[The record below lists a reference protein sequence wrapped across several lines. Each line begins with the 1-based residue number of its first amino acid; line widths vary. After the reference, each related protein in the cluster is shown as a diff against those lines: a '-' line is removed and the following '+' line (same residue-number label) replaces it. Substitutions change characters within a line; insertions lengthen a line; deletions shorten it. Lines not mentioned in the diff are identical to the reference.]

1 MRRSGILADANKING
16 LSKIPLVELAGAK
29 RVLIENHQGILSYSL
44 EEIQI
49 KVAYGKLLV
58 IGEKL
63 MIMQMSREQIVIT
76 GQICSLQLSGR

>member
-16 LSKIPLVELAGAK
+16 LSKIPLVELAGDK
-29 RVLIENHQGILSYSL
+29 RVLIENHQGVLSYSL

-58 IGEKL
+58 FGEKL
-63 MIMQMSREQIVIT
+63 MIMQMSREQIVIA